1 MHHSIILVLSKPFE
15 AEKATSEWPQISKNY
30 LDIIQTQLKTKSWG
44 LRDVVPIPCV
54 PEYVCVHVVWQD
66 VHFYTLLPLSFVRI
80 WDGGDGAE
88 ISSLQQHFLPPLNN
102 WNHPQFWARL
112 QLWKLWTADL
122 SPSSLQHCS
131 TAVCTMKQIA
141 KFIFADEQHFECSGN
156 QPHVHC
162 TKYLTKNPRRE
173 YFTILFTVSI
183 KWCQVKM
190 HVNNT
195 FNHFLCYFFAGS

>member
-1 MHHSIILVLSKPFE
+1 MHHLIILVLSEPFE
-15 AEKATSEWPQISKNY
+15 ADLATSEWPQISKNY
-30 LDIIQTQLKTKSWG
+30 LDIIQTQLKLKTKSWG

-131 TAVCTMKQIA
+131 RALQS
-141 KFIFADEQHFECSGN
+141 ADCSLHHEAN
-156 QPHVHC
+156 CEVYFCWWAAFRVFRQPGTRPLHKISNKES
-162 TKYLTKNPRRE
+162 T
-173 YFTILFTVSI
+173 
-183 KWCQVKM
+183 
-190 HVNNT
+190 
-195 FNHFLCYFFAGS
+195 